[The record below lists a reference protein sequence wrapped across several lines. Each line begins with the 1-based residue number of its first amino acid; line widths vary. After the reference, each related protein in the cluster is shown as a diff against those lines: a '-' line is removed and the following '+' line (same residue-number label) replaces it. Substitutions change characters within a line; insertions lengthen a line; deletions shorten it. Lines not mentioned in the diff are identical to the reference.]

1 MNYIFENI
9 GNLDKASV
17 TIERGKVNL
26 KYGFN
31 GIGKTTLVKAIKY
44 VFGDDQTKL
53 FLNNVL
59 LSYRT
64 GKEPVYPF
72 SLKTDFNDLLIF
84 DKNYFDKLFKQ
95 IDFLNNTYDLI
106 IESDE
111 YKKLLDPIYS
121 KISIIKDLINSTNYI
136 DLLNIM
142 NNCYGKEIIKYKSDG
157 KTPIKSGSVL
167 FLYASK
173 NIQITSDIPSELDSY
188 SKFIKSGFRSE
199 WYKWLNT
206 AKDNWYDKEN
216 RCPFC
221 GEPQTDSL
229 KDRIATLKAL
239 KDKSEYSE
247 YDKEQSFVSGVS
259 NFVDGELASKISSI
273 NNLNSKADTLIIK
286 PLLEGIGLLIEEN
299 EKIKYFLSLEAK
311 KLIDSK
317 NEGTYDSL
325 AAEFKSKKLSDK
337 LNLCDHSGN
346 NVVNIINDTIDEL
359 IASLESLREYVG
371 KLNKQIKDKI
381 ESNKDLINEFL
392 KISGMPYAVDI
403 KQQGDTRFE
412 TLFSYRGNSNVISN
426 QLPYLSYGE
435 ANALA
440 LLLFCLEAK
449 NKENALIIFDDP
461 VSSFDNNKRY
471 AIYDYIFNNIS
482 GKKLLWNKTC
492 VILTHDFDSVVVF
505 SKCFPIG
512 RQDITRFFYLSLENY
527 ELNERVFSD
536 DDIVNTFNIY
546 KSIAMDVD
554 RPIISRITAARHC
567 CEIRGAKGS
576 DEYNVLSSLIH
587 KREKPTKDEK
597 GDVEY
602 TQEEISAVLDR
613 MKNLFGGDYDYN
625 SYLNA
630 LKSIED
636 LKIKYSDSS
645 SKFDKLCIARYIL
658 SDLKGKDIENNVIWN
673 FLSEVYHIEKD
684 TIHTIS
690 NYEIFDVPDYIISMC
705 DTLIS
710 QK

>member
-9 GNLDKASV
+9 GNLDKASFS
-17 TIERGKVNL
+17 IENGKVNL

-44 VFGDDQTKL
+44 VFGDEQVKL
-53 FLNNVL
+53 SLNNIL

-64 GKEPVYPF
+64 GKEPLFPS
-72 SLKTDFNDLLIF
+72 SLKNNFSDLLIF

-106 IESDE
+106 IDGAE
-111 YKKLLDPIYS
+111 YKRLLEPIID
-121 KISIIKDLINSTNYI
+121 KIMSIKNTINSTNYI

-142 NNCYGKEIIKYKSDG
+142 NNYAGKEIIKYKSDG
-157 KTPIKSGSVL
+157 KTAVKSGSVL

-173 NIQITSDIPSELDSY
+173 NIQITADIPSELNDY

-199 WYKWLNT
+199 WYKWISS

-216 RCPFC
+216 KCPFC
-221 GEPQTDSL
+221 GSLQKDPL
-229 KDRIATLKAL
+229 KDRISTLKAL
-239 KDKSEYSE
+239 KDKGEYSE

-259 NFVDGELASKISSI
+259 NFINGELASNISSI
-273 NNLNSKADTLIIK
+273 NDLDSKANLSIIE
-286 PLLEGIGLLIEEN
+286 PLVEGVEFLQEEN
-299 EKIKYFLSLEAK
+299 EKIKYFLALEAK
-311 KLIDSK
+311 KLIESK

-325 AAEFKSKKLSDK
+325 AVEFKSKKLSDK
-337 LNLCDHSGN
+337 LNLCDHNGN
-346 NVVNIINDTIDEL
+346 NVINIINDTIDEL
-359 IASLESLREYVG
+359 ISNLDDLREYVG

-381 ESNKDLINEFL
+381 ESNKILINEFL
-392 KISGMPYAVDI
+392 KISGMPYVVDI

-412 TLFSYRGNSNVISN
+412 TLFSYKGNPNTIPN

-471 AIYDYIFNNIS
+471 AIYNYIFNNIS

-505 SKCFPIG
+505 SKCFPLG
-512 RQDITRFFYLSLENY
+512 RQDITRFSYLSLKNY
-527 ELNERVFSD
+527 ELIEMPFSD
-536 DDIVNTFNIY
+536 KDIVNTFNIY
-546 KSIAMDVD
+546 SSIAKDNN
-554 RPIISRITAARHC
+554 RPIISRVTAARHC
-567 CEIRGAKGS
+567 CEIKGTKGS
-576 DEYNVLSSLIH
+576 DEYNLLSSLIH
-587 KREKPTKDEK
+587 KREKPTKDEN
-597 GDVEY
+597 GEIEY
-602 TQEEISAVLDR
+602 TTEEIALVLDE
-613 MKNLFGGDYDYN
+613 MKNLFGDDYDYSDFLN
-625 SYLNA
+625 S
-630 LKSIED
+630 LKDVED
-636 LKIKYSDSS
+636 LKTKYSDSE

-658 SDLKGKDIENNVIWN
+658 SDLKEKDIENNVIWN

-690 NYEIFDVPDYIISMC
+690 NYEIFDVPDYIIAMC
-705 DTLIS
+705 DSLIS